1 MKRNTMLAA
10 QMYTVRAFTQTP
22 EGIRESL
29 KKVADIGYKA
39 VQMSAWGPIAP
50 ELLAEYANETNLE
63 ICVTHIGFDRIVNDT
78 EKLIAEHKIWD
89 CDYIGLGAMP
99 EEYRYTEEG
108 FRAFA
113 KAMAEPAKKI
123 RDAGLHLVYHNHNF
137 EMAKFNGKTGLEI
150 LMDETDPETFQ
161 FEMDTYWVAA
171 GGGDPADWIR
181 RLGGRMDIVHFKDMV
196 YDPEKKAATFAEI
209 GQGNHNW
216 REILKACGEIGAKYH
231 IVEQDTCKG
240 DPFDSLRISFEY
252 LTKLGL
258 R

>member
-1 MKRNTMLAA
+1 MKNNTMLAA
-10 QMYTVRAFTQTP
+10 QMYTVREFTQTP
-22 EGIRESL
+22 EGIRDSL

-39 VQMSAWGPIAP
+39 VQMSAWGPIDPA
-50 ELLAEYANETNLE
+50 LLAEYAHENSLE

-78 EKLIAEHKIWD
+78 ERLIAEHKIWD

-99 EEYRYTEEG
+99 EVYRDSAEG
-108 FRAFA
+108 FVAFA
-113 KAMAEPAKKI
+113 KAMETPAKRI

-137 EMAKFNGKTGLEI
+137 EMAKFDGKTGMEI
-150 LMDETDPETFQ
+150 LMENTDPDTFQ

-181 RLGGRMDIVHFKDMV
+181 RLRGRMDIVHFKDMV
-196 YDPEKKAATFAEI
+196 YDPQKHAATFAEI

-216 REILKACGEIGAKYH
+216 QEILKACGEIGAKYH

-240 DPFDSLRISFEY
+240 DPFESLKISFDY
-252 LTKLGL
+252 LTRLGL

>member
-1 MKRNTMLAA
+1 MKNQTMLAA

-39 VQMSAWGPIAP
+39 VQMSAWGPIEP
-50 ELLAEYANETNLE
+50 ELLAEYANENSLE
-63 ICVTHIGFDRIVNDT
+63 ICVTHIGFDRIVGDT
-78 EKLIAEHKIWD
+78 ERLIEEHKIWD
-89 CDYIGLGAMP
+89 CDYIGLGSMP
-99 EEYRYTEEG
+99 DCYRDSEEG
-108 FRAFA
+108 FIAFA
-113 KAMAEPAKKI
+113 KAMEEPAKKI

-137 EMAKFNGKTGLEI
+137 EMAKFGGKTGMEI
-150 LMDETDPETFQ
+150 LMENTDPEAFQ
-161 FEMDTYWVAA
+161 FEMDTYWIAA

-181 RLGGRMDIVHFKDMV
+181 RLRGRMDIVHFKDMV
-196 YDPEKKAATFAEI
+196 YDPEKKSSVFAEI

-216 REILKACGEIGAKYH
+216 PEIIRACGEIGAKYH

-252 LTKLGL
+252 LTKMGL
-258 R
+258 K